1 MDSSRILNTM
11 ESLASSFAEL
21 AVSMKQG
28 SAAFQ
33 KIAEEFEKVASTAAH
48 NPATPPP
55 TPMLAP
61 AAPLLIDTAGPA
73 ALKATKAYFEDHYM
87 AAIRRSIEIATS
99 LAPDDKIIERF
110 HEYERGCIR
119 TIDGRPVLIYK
130 FYAFEPPTDR
140 HYTVPGP
147 LQPIGFV
154 DAETL
159 QITAA
164 VPAPPL
170 PTIHSDW
177 PW

>member
-1 MDSSRILNTM
+1 MDTSRILNTM

-61 AAPLLIDTAGPA
+61 AAPPLIDTAGPA
-73 ALKATKAYFEDHYM
+73 ALKAAQAYFEDYYM
-87 AAIRRSIEIATS
+87 AAIRRSIEIAA
-99 LAPDDKIIERF
+99 APDHDEKIIERF

-119 TIDGRPVLIYK
+119 TIGGRPVLIYK

-140 HYTVPGP
+140 HHTVPGT
-147 LQPIGFV
+147 LQPVGFV

-159 QITAA
+159 QVAAA
-164 VPAPPL
+164 VPAPVL
-170 PTIHSDW
+170 PTIPSDW